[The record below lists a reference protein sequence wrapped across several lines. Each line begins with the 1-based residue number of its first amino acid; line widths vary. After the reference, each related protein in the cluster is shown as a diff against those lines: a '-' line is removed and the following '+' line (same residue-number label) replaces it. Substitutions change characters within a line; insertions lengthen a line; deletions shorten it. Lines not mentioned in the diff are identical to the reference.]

1 MPLIDLTLQHGQ
13 TLQEARR
20 RLETTVGEVNARF
33 GSMIQRVEWA
43 ADRNRVKLD
52 GVGFWVEMSVD
63 AQALHVAGDIPIL
76 GRLLSGQLISGL
88 RQIVQQTFQKPLPP

>member
-13 TLQEARR
+13 TLEEARR
-20 RLETTVGEVNARF
+20 RLEVTVNEVNAQF

-43 ADRNRVKLD
+43 ADRNRVKLN

-63 AQALHVAGDIPIL
+63 AQALHATGDIPIL
-76 GRLLSGQLISGL
+76 SRLLSGQMTSGL
-88 RQIVQQTFQKPLPP
+88 RQIIERIFQKKLRP